1 MDATEIN
8 WEPILEL
15 LPTTG
20 SDEYEE
26 RVKYEHL

>member
-1 MDATEIN
+1 MEATDIN

-15 LPTTG
+15 LPTIG

-26 RVKYEHL
+26 RAKYGV